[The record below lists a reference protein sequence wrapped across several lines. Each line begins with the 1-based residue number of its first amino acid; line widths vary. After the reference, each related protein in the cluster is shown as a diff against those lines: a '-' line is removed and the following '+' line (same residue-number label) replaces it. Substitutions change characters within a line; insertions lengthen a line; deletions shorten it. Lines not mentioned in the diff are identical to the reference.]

1 MKKLLYLL
9 LVSGVF
15 VTSACKPGEKK
26 EEESGAKNTEI
37 KKDEAAPEVVAPKD
51 KTYNVRVMTLAV
63 DTLENSIDYTATL
76 AAFEEVHFA
85 SASPGRIQKIYVE
98 VGDHVKK
105 GDLIAEMDKT
115 QLMQARI
122 QLENAKVNYQR
133 LKALKETNSISDQQF
148 DQVKTQYDVTKSN
161 VDFLEENTRLV
172 SPINGVVTGKYFENG
187 EMYSGAP
194 NTQAGKA
201 AIVSLMQIDP
211 LKAIVNVSE
220 AYFPDVYEGMK
231 ADVKL
236 DIYPKKMFVGEVFRI
251 YPTLDP
257 MSRTFKVEIKL
268 NNKGEKLRPGMFSR
282 VSLDLGTYK
291 TIVIP
296 SIALMQQEGTNDKY
310 VFIAENGIAHKIKV
324 KTGKRFNDKIEIIAN
339 EIKPGVKLIVTG
351 QGNLMDQYKVKIVD

>member
-9 LVSGVF
+9 LVSSVV

-26 EEESGAKNTEI
+26 DEQSGAENTEI
-37 KKDEAAPEVVAPKD
+37 KTDAATPEVLSPKD
-51 KTYNVRVMTLAV
+51 KTYNVKVQTLTL
-63 DTLENSIDYTATL
+63 DTLNNTIDYTATL

-122 QLENAKVNYQR
+122 QLENAKVNYER
-133 LKALKETNSISDQQF
+133 LKALKETNSVSDQQF
-148 DQVKTQYDVTKSN
+148 DQVKTQYDVLQSN

-172 SPINGVVTGKYFENG
+172 SPINGIVTGKYFENG

-194 NTQAGKA
+194 NTQVGKA

-211 LKAIVNVSE
+211 LKAVVNISE
-220 AYFPDVYEGMK
+220 TYFPNVYEGMK
-231 ADVKL
+231 TNVKL
-236 DIYPKKMFVGEVFRI
+236 DIYQGKTFTGEVYRI

-257 MSRTFKVEIKL
+257 LSRTFKVEIKL

-291 TIVIP
+291 TVVVP
-296 SIALMQQEGTNDKY
+296 SIALIQQEGTNDKY
-310 VFIAENGIAHKIKV
+310 VFIYNNGIAHKIKV
-324 KTGKRFNDKIEIIAN
+324 QTGKRFDDKIEILADGV
-339 EIKPGVKLIVTG
+339 KPGQQLIVSG